1 MDPRRMS
8 PLFPSPTASP
18 AKGELKASASASDLT
33 TEATLVGAAPAA
45 GPNVLGAAWQL
56 SSDLVSMFKESWHS
70 YSTFLEHTSLA
81 FDSMPPNLTPIR

>member
-1 MDPRRMS
+1 
-8 PLFPSPTASP
+8 
-18 AKGELKASASASDLT
+18 
-33 TEATLVGAAPAA
+33 VGAAPSA